1 MSLTHSKLPNPLNT
15 MSIDPNTQASY
26 VRDALSQLNKYE
38 KKDLFSKIKQQNM
51 SEKKMDNI
59 MVITGTKNPDKLDEN
74 YLNPQI
80 SALTTKQSKGH
91 GTGYMFSKNLVKDL
105 VSPSSSKHMDIQNM
119 YVQKN
124 TDLKMI
130 RNRKTMIQLTDQSE
144 KD

>member
-1 MSLTHSKLPNPLNT
+1 
-15 MSIDPNTQASY
+15 
-26 VRDALSQLNKYE
+26 
-38 KKDLFSKIKQQNM
+38 
-51 SEKKMDNI
+51 MDNI

-119 YVQKN
+119 YV
-124 TDLKMI
+124 
-130 RNRKTMIQLTDQSE
+130 
-144 KD
+144 